1 MRMDCGGTGL
11 IGETA
16 HEMASAT
23 LDVNCFHGYW
33 PFRRIPYRTVD
44 QLRVLMGRAGTR
56 CALVTPLAAI
66 FYKDCLSAV
75 REMLDEL
82 EDVAHTNM
90 WPVAVINPAFPGWRD
105 DLETMVDEWGCVA
118 LRLFPSHHG
127 YGLSESAAAELLD
140 TVEQRRLPLMISVRV
155 EDERL
160 QHRLARV
167 QPVAPGDIMWVLRSF
182 PNIRLVLCEPKPAEI
197 DELCQHVRTHSHA
210 SVVTPSRM
218 PQFYVEELARQ
229 LGDQRIM
236 YGTGMPLACP
246 EGVLRMV
253 QDAHLDEA
261 ARDAILCRNAV
272 RVFGVEC
279 EQ

>member
-1 MRMDCGGTGL
+1 L

-16 HEMASAT
+16 REMASPI

-33 PFRRIPYRTVD
+33 PFRRMAYRTTHD
-44 QLRVLMGRAGTR
+44 LRRLMTRTGTHNV
-56 CALVTPLAAI
+56 LVTPLAGI

-82 EDVAHTNM
+82 QGAAYRNM
-90 WPVAVINPAFPGWRD
+90 WPVAVINPVFPGWRE

-118 LRLFPSHHG
+118 LRLFPNYHG
-127 YGLSESAAAELLD
+127 YRLSDSLAAEML
-140 TVEQRRLPLMISVRV
+140 EAAQERRLPLIISVRV

-167 QPVAPGDIMWVLRSF
+167 RPVAPGDIMWVLRSF
-182 PNIRLVLCEPKPAEI
+182 PNIRLILCEPKPAEV
-197 DELCQHVRTHSHA
+197 DELRRSILTHLHA
-210 SVVTPSRM
+210 SVVTPSRV
-218 PQFYVEELARQ
+218 PQFYLEELVRQ
-229 LGDQRIM
+229 LGSQRIM

-246 EGVLRMV
+246 EGVLRLV

-261 ARDAILCRNAV
+261 ARDAILCGNAV

-279 EQ
+279 EE